1 MNALTKSQYLNI
13 NGMSNLF
20 FGWGSEDD
28 DFRLRAI
35 NKYKK
40 VIKLD
45 ATIGRYFM
53 IQHDKEKPGKNR

>member
-1 MNALTKSQYLNI
+1 MTKSQYFNL

-28 DFRLRAI
+28 DFRLRTKM
-35 NKYKK
+35 KYEK

-53 IQHDKEKPGKNR
+53 IKHEKEKPGKHR